1 MEGDGMA
8 VPVVALNNGVAMPQV
23 GLGLAKVLPEQAAET
38 VLAAFEAGYRSLDTA
53 ADYGNEAGVGTAI
66 AWSGLPRSEVFVT
79 SKVRNT
85 DHGRGGT
92 LQAARESLER
102 LGLER
107 LDLYLIHWPV
117 PGRDLYV
124 ETWHALEELYAAGL
138 ARSIG
143 VCNFGIGHLT
153 RLLAESSVVPAV
165 NQFELHPRLQQHELR
180 QFDAEH
186 GIRTEA
192 YSPFAKAQTLAEPE
206 LIALAERRGVTSAQ
220 LVLRWHV
227 QLGHI
232 VIPKSAHPSRMREN
246 LAALDLDPLSDEEL
260 AVFAS
265 LDTHERIGFSPEEFV

>member
-1 MEGDGMA
+1 MEADGMA
-8 VPVVALNNGVAMPQV
+8 VPVVALNNGVAMPQI
-23 GLGLAKVLPEQAAET
+23 GLGLAKVPPAQAAET

-66 AWSGLPRSEVFVT
+66 ARSGLARSEVFVT
-79 SKVRNT
+79 SKVRNA
-85 DHGRGGT
+85 DHGRAAT
-92 LQAARESLER
+92 LQAARDSLER

-117 PGRDLYV
+117 PSRGLYV

-138 ARSIG
+138 ARAIG
-143 VCNFGIGHLT
+143 VCNFETGHLSG
-153 RLLAESSVVPAV
+153 LLAEGSVVPAV

-192 YSPFAKAQTLAEPE
+192 YSPFAKARTLAEPG

-232 VIPKSAHPSRMREN
+232 VIPKSAYPVHMREN

>member
-1 MEGDGMA
+1 MDMT
-8 VPVVALNNGVAMPQV
+8 VPMVALNNGVAMPQI
-23 GLGLAKVLPEQAAET
+23 GLGLAKVPPEQTADT

-66 AWSGLPRSEVFVT
+66 SRSGLPRSELFVT
-79 SKVRNT
+79 SKLANP
-85 DHGRGGT
+85 DHGRAAT
-92 LQAARESLER
+92 LRAARGSLKR
-102 LGLER
+102 LGLEM

-117 PGRDLYV
+117 PSRGLYV
-124 ETWHALEELYAAGL
+124 ETWHALEELYVSGL
-138 ARSIG
+138 ARAVG
-143 VCNFGIGHLT
+143 VCNFEIGHLS
-153 RLLAESSVVPAV
+153 RLLGDCSVVPAV

-192 YSPFAKAQTLAEPE
+192 YSPFAKARTLAEPE
-206 LIALAERRGVTSAQ
+206 LIALAERRGVTAAQ

-232 VIPKSAHPSRMREN
+232 VIPKSAHPGRMREN

-260 AVFAS
+260 ARFAS
-265 LDTHERIGFSPEEFV
+265 LDSHERIGSCPAEFV

>member
-1 MEGDGMA
+1 MA
-8 VPVVALNNGVAMPQV
+8 VPVVALNNGVAMPQI
-23 GLGLAKVLPEQAAET
+23 GLGLAKVPSEQAAET

-53 ADYGNEAGVGTAI
+53 ADYGNEAGVGEAI
-66 AWSGLPRSEVFVT
+66 ARSGLPRGEVFVA
-79 SKVRNT
+79 SKVANP
-85 DHGRGGT
+85 DHGRRAA
-92 LQAARESLER
+92 LQAARDSLAR

-117 PGRDLYV
+117 PSRDLYV
-124 ETWHALEELYAAGL
+124 DTWHALEELYASGL
-138 ARSIG
+138 ARAIG
-143 VCNFGIGHLT
+143 VCNFEIPHLT
-153 RLLAESSVVPAV
+153 RLLSESSVVPAV

-192 YSPFAKAQTLAEPE
+192 YSPFAKARALAEPE
-206 LIALAERRGVTSAQ
+206 LITLAQRRGVTPAQ

-232 VIPKSAHPSRMREN
+232 VIPKSVHPSRMREN
-246 LAALDLDPLSDEEL
+246 LAALDLDPLIDEEL

-265 LDTHERIGFSPEEFV
+265 LDSHERIGFSPEEFV